1 MQQRRSR
8 GSLALAAAALLSACS
23 PGGDEDRPGVQ
34 SIRRL
39 NESEYRSTIADLFGR
54 KVEVSGRFEPDA
66 RQHGLNALGSASLSI
81 SRSGFEQYGAIAHG
95 VLTQAL
101 DPKNAEQIL
110 ACGPHD
116 AKAFDEACA
125 RETLST
131 YGRRLFRRAVS
142 ADELAAYLAI
152 AADATLKLADFRK
165 GMRSALTAMLV
176 SPDFL
181 FRAERFERDP
191 EEWWGGLRM
200 DGYSRATRLSYFL
213 WNTTPDE
220 ELLAAAESGA
230 LHTDEGLRAQV
241 ERLIRSPRLADGV
254 RALFGDLLQF
264 DQFANVSKDADLYP
278 KFSQLVASSA
288 QEETLRTVLHQ
299 LLDQDG
305 DYRAL
310 FYLNE
315 TFINRTLAAVYRT
328 RYRFDEPW
336 SRYTFPESDER
347 AGILSQ
353 ISFLALHSHPGE
365 SSPTKRGVAINEIF
379 RCEEMPE
386 PPANVDF
393 SIVQDTN
400 NPRLRTRRARLLAHS
415 EDATCAGCHLK
426 TDPLGLPLD
435 RFDAL
440 GQLRHDDNGEPID
453 VSVELQ
459 GVAHQGAPGLG
470 RALAADPQVT
480 RCFVDRVYG
489 YATGRW
495 AERGDRALVESMY
508 QSFEKSG
515 YRLRALFRALV
526 THPGF
531 FAAPAAAPKQ
541 APVQARASSFTNG

>member
-1 MQQRRSR
+1 MHERRFR
-8 GSLALAAAALLSACS
+8 AALALGVALALSACS
-23 PGGDEDRPGVQ
+23 AGDDGPGVQ

-39 NESEYRSTIADLFGR
+39 NESEYRSTIADLFG
-54 KVEVSGRFEPDA
+54 KKIEVSGRFEPDA
-66 RQHGLNALGSASLSI
+66 RQHGLNALGTTSLSI
-81 SRSGFEQYGAIAHG
+81 SRSGFEQYAAIAQG

-101 DPKNAEQIL
+101 DPKNQEQIA
-110 ACGPHD
+110 ACGPDD
-116 AKAFDEACA
+116 AKTFDETCA
-125 RETLST
+125 RQVLNN
-131 YGRRLFRRAVS
+131 YGRKLFRRAVS
-142 ADELAAYLAI
+142 DGELGAYLAI
-152 AADATLKLADFRK
+152 AADATQKLADFRK
-165 GMRSALTAMLV
+165 GMRSALTAMMV

-181 FRAERFERDP
+181 FRVERFEWDP
-191 EEWWGGLRM
+191 ESGGKLRM
-200 DGYSRATRLSYFL
+200 DGYSRASRLSYFL
-213 WNTTPDE
+213 WNTAPDD

-230 LHTDEGLRAQV
+230 LYTEQGLREQV
-241 ERLIRSPRLADGV
+241 ERLIASPRLADGV

-264 DQFANVSKDADLYP
+264 DQFANVSKDAELYP

-288 QEETLRTVLHQ
+288 QEETLRTVVHH
-299 LLDQDG
+299 LLDRDG

-310 FYLNE
+310 FTLNE

-365 SSPTKRGVAINEIF
+365 SSPTKRGAAISEVF
-379 RCEEMPE
+379 RCEELPE

-400 NPRLRTRRARLLAHS
+400 NPSLPTRRSRLLAHS
-415 EDATCAGCHLK
+415 HDASCAGCHLK

-440 GQLRHDDNGEPID
+440 GQIRHEDNGAPID

-459 GVAHQGAPGLG
+459 GVAVQGAPGLG
-470 RALAADPQVT
+470 RALAADSQVP

-495 AERGDRALVESMY
+495 AERGDRSVVESMY
-508 QSFEKSG
+508 QSFEKNG
-515 YRLRALFRALV
+515 YRLRALFRDLAM
-526 THPGF
+526 HPDF
-531 FAAPAAAPKQ
+531 FAPPAAAPNK
-541 APVQARASSFTNG
+541 APVQARASSSTNG